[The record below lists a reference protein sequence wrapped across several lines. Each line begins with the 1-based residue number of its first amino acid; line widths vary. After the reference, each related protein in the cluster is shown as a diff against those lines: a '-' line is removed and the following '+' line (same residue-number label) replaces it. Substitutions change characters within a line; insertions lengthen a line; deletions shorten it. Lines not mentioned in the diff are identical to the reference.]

1 MHDGFLDK
9 VAHFSQRNVGNMV
22 GFCGARV
29 GAVAEILNRGIMR
42 NGADLKIL
50 VAVDSGFRRTIGCRA
65 LQLSVGIAPVH
76 RIQRSLSL

>member
-1 MHDGFLDK
+1 M
-9 VAHFSQRNVGNMV
+9 
-22 GFCGARV
+22 GARV

-50 VAVDSGFRRTIGCRA
+50 VVVDSGFRRTIGCRA

-76 RIQRSLSL
+76 RVQRSLSL